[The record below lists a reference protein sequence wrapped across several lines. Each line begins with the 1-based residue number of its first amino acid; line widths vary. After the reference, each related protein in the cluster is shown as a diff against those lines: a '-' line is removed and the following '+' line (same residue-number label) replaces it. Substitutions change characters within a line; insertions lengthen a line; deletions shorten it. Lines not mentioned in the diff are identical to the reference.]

1 MNRKLVSVI
10 IPTLNRR
17 DDVVNCISS
26 VLSSDY
32 KEIEVIVVDN
42 ASKDNTVKKIQ
53 EIFGEN
59 YKVRLIQ
66 SDINLG
72 AAGGR
77 NKGESYANGEYLL
90 FVDCDNVIDRR
101 MISYLVEF
109 FENKIDCG
117 MVGPLMLFK
126 DNPSLIWIYSAD
138 INMWTSRALYQGT
151 GEKDKKQYKE
161 IEEVGHIPNCFMV
174 KKEDFEKIGG
184 FDEKY
189 LIMFEEA
196 DLAEKIKKRL
206 KNKIY
211 LYTKAKT
218 YHNVDL
224 PNTDGKSFGFRS
236 KERAFLTARNRI
248 YFMRKNASI
257 FQLLIFLFFYNPL
270 IFIYYQ
276 FFLIKNKQYEK
287 AWFYLRGNIEGLF
300 M

>member
-1 MNRKLVSVI
+1 MNRLRD
-10 IPTLNRR
+10 TLS
-17 DDVVNCISS
+17 CIES

-42 ASKDNTVKKIQ
+42 ASSDDTVVRIKEK
-53 EIFGEN
+53 FEN
-59 YKVRLIQ
+59 QVQLIE
-66 SDINLG
+66 SNINLG

-77 NKGESYANGEYLL
+77 NKGALKAKGEYLL

-117 MVGPLMLFK
+117 MVGPLMLIK
-126 DNPSLIWIYSAD
+126 KKPEIIWLYFAD
-138 INMWTSRALYQGT
+138 IDMCSSQAKYKGT
-151 GEKDKKQYKE
+151 GEEDKGQYD
-161 IEEVGHIPNCFMV
+161 EVIREGHLPNCFMV
-174 KKEDFEKIGG
+174 KKEDFFKIGG

-196 DLAEKIKKRL
+196 DLAEKIKKKL
-206 KNKIY
+206 KKKIY

-224 PNTDGKSFGFRS
+224 PNTDEKSFGFRS

-257 FQLLIFLFFYNPL
+257 FQLLIFLLFYNPL

-276 FFLIKNKQYEK
+276 FFLIKNRQYEK
-287 AWFYLRGNIEGLF
+287 AWFYLKGSIEGLF